1 MRSDRIRVLVVDD
14 SALMRRM
21 ISDIIE
27 SNSRLVVVGTA
38 RDGLDAIRKVEDLQ
52 PDVIT
57 MDIEMPA
64 MNGLAALEQI
74 MQRRPT
80 PVVMLSSRTAH
91 GAEETL
97 RSLELGA
104 VDFVCKPSGSTSV
117 DIKRVK
123 DMLITKLQLAA
134 TARLMP
140 SAHQAPVRPT
150 SVSTP
155 AHGSR
160 LLADRVVT
168 IGSSTGGPRA
178 LEEIIPRLPRNL
190 PSAVLVAQHMPHGFT
205 AAMARRLD
213 ALSAVEVR
221 EAADD
226 DLITCGTVLIGPGG
240 KHLVVRKRG
249 RVAVMDGPPLWGV
262 RPAADTLMA
271 SAAKTFGPSCIGVIL
286 TGMGQDGAEGIA
298 AIHRA
303 GGKTIAQDESTSV
316 IYGMPKAA
324 VATGAVDISISLP
337 MIASSIARLSRCTHR
352 HVDTDA
358 APATFD
364 DFPSGGGTQRR

>member
-1 MRSDRIRVLVVDD
+1 MSDDRIRVLVVDD

-27 SNSRLVVVGTA
+27 SNPRFVVVGTA
-38 RDGLDAIRKVEDLQ
+38 RDGVDAIDKVEDLQ
-52 PDVIT
+52 PHVIT
-57 MDIEMPA
+57 MDVEMPN

-74 MQRRPT
+74 MHRRPT

-104 VDFVCKPSGSTSV
+104 VDFVCKPSGSTSA
-117 DIKRVK
+117 DIERVK
-123 DMLITKLQLAA
+123 HMLIAKLHLAA

-140 SAHQAPVRPT
+140 SAHHAPLRPT
-150 SVSTP
+150 PVSTP
-155 AHGSR
+155 ARGSH
-160 LLADRVVT
+160 LLADRLVV

-190 PSAVLVAQHMPHGFT
+190 PSGVLVAQHMPQGFT
-205 AAMARRLD
+205 AAMASRLD
-213 ALSAVEVR
+213 ALSEVEVR

-226 DLITCGTVLIGPGG
+226 DLITRGTVLIAPGG
-240 KHLVVRKRG
+240 RHLVVRKKS
-249 RVAVMDGPPLWGV
+249 RVDVMDGPPVWGV

-271 SAAKTFGPSCIGVIL
+271 SAAKTFGPACIGVIL

-316 IYGMPKAA
+316 VYGMPKAA
-324 VATGAVDISISLP
+324 VATGEVDLSISLP
-337 MIASSIARLSRCTHR
+337 MIANCIARLARSPRR

-358 APATFD
+358 APAAFD
-364 DFPSGGGTQRR
+364 DLPSRGGTQRR

>member
-27 SNSRLVVVGTA
+27 SNPRFVVVGTA
-38 RDGLDAIRKVEDLQ
+38 RDGFDAIEKVEELQ

-57 MDIEMPA
+57 MDVEMPI
-64 MNGLAALEQI
+64 MNGLVALEQI
-74 MQRRPT
+74 MHRRPT

-117 DIKRVK
+117 DIERVK
-123 DMLITKLQLAA
+123 NMLIAKLHLAA

-140 SAHQAPVRPT
+140 SAHHAPLRPT
-150 SVSTP
+150 SVSKP

-160 LLADRVVT
+160 LLADRLVT

-178 LEEIIPRLPRNL
+178 LDEIIPRLPGNL
-190 PSAVLVAQHMPHGFT
+190 PSAVLVAQHMPQGFT

-226 DLITCGTVLIGPGG
+226 DLITCGTVLIAPGG
-240 KHLVVRKRG
+240 RHLVVRKKS

-271 SAAKTFGPSCIGVIL
+271 SAAKAFGPSCIGVIL

-316 IYGMPKAA
+316 VYGMPKAA
-324 VATGAVDISISLP
+324 VATGGVDFSISLP
-337 MIASSIARLSRCTHR
+337 MIASSIARLSRVTHR

-358 APATFD
+358 APAAFD
-364 DFPSGGGTQRR
+364 DSPSGGGTQRR